1 MKQKPNSFLNEQ
13 ILSAILSQLNDPNYT
28 FQITL
33 SYREL
38 LHAEGGPR
46 VLEEQLG
53 GERRLAD
60 NLGGDEE
67 TGGGQEEGAAPHG
80 HCVLVQAVQE
90 PGHAP
95 PGHGGHP
102 LWLALLPHQVT
113 HPVIETLI
121 RLCRA
126 NARYL

>member
-1 MKQKPNSFLNEQ
+1 M
-13 ILSAILSQLNDPNYT
+13 ILIT

-33 SYREL
+33 SHREL

-53 GERRLAD
+53 GEGDLGHD
-60 NLGGDEE
+60 LGGDEE

-80 HCVLVQAVQE
+80 HRVGVEAVQE

-95 PGHGGHP
+95 PGHSGHP
-102 LWLALLPHQVT
+102 VRLALLPHQVT
-113 HPVIETLI
+113 HPVIEALI
-121 RLCRA
+121 RLCRT
-126 NARYL
+126 NTRYLDNNVPLY